1 MQDAFATVHAHPA
14 LGLELTALDVIGYDP
29 VNTVLEPGTLVLLT
43 TGLGG
48 LLGYG
53 WRRKKQ
59 TT

>member
-1 MQDAFATVHAHPA
+1 